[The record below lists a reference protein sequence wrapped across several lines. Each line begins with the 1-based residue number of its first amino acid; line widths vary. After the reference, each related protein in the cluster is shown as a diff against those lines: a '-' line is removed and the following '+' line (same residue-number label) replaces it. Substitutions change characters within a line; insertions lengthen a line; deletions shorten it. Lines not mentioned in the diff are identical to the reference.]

1 LPLAF
6 ASCSLTATWCPTQVP
21 RSKFAHKVAQIFFS
35 RFFQA
40 QKLFSENLF
49 KKENGYKNS
58 SMQMHCWKKLN
69 MHFE

>member
-1 LPLAF
+1 
-6 ASCSLTATWCPTQVP
+6 
-21 RSKFAHKVAQIFFS
+21 VAQIFFS

-69 MHFE
+69 MHFEEFK